1 MIEIWTKVKSTEAV
15 PTAWKYKCVICGEV
29 IDITQDL
36 VDSKSTFIDC
46 PVCKAWAEWGPT
58 KPEDDVWEFLG

>member
-1 MIEIWTKVKSTEAV
+1 
-15 PTAWKYKCVICGEV
+15 
-29 IDITQDL
+29 L

-58 KPEDDVWEFLG
+58 KDEDDVWEFIW